1 MAHFVS
7 KFSLFVSVTV
17 ASLYLQR
24 LFTFL
29 QVNFCIFA
37 GEKFKNVVPSGTNLK
52 HLKESIQ
59 LTKFS
64 LPVQF

>member
-1 MAHFVS
+1 MPHFVS
-7 KFSLFVSVTV
+7 KYSHFVSVTV
-17 ASLYLQR
+17 ASLYLRR

-29 QVNFCIFA
+29 QVNFCTC
-37 GEKFKNVVPSGTNLK
+37 EKFKNVVPSGTNLK

-64 LPVQF
+64 LSV